1 MAIGGGHDTPALQEE
16 TLGQDTGIV
25 FALAVVLAYVY
36 AFVGGFTD
44 AANAI
49 ATSVGSRVL
58 SPRAAVVLAGAFNL
72 LGGLT
77 GTAVALTIGKG
88 LVDPS
93 ALSLTTVV
101 AGLGGAMTWSLLTYR
116 LGIPVSETHG
126 LIGGLVG
133 AGIATAGVGVIQWQ
147 GLTKT
152 LVAIVASPTLGFIGG
167 LTIIVAI
174 YWALHNKP
182 RGHVMP
188 VFRHLQRASAA
199 FMAFSHGRNDAQKP
213 MGVLAMALA
222 LHYGWKDVT
231 VPIWIVLSCASV
243 AAVGTAYGGWRIIR
257 TLGMRMTALDPVQGF
272 AAETSGSAV
281 ILAASELGIPIS
293 TTHAITSSILGVGAA
308 RRLSAVR
315 WGVTLR
321 IFVSWV
327 LTLPCTI
334 LLGAVALWALGSVLP
349 LLK

>member
-1 MAIGGGHDTPALQEE
+1 MGQE
-16 TLGQDTGIV
+16 TGLV

-58 SPRAAVVLAGAFNL
+58 SPRAAVVLAGSFNM
-72 LGGLT
+72 LGGLS

-88 LVDPS
+88 LIDPS

-101 AGLGGAMTWSLLTYR
+101 AGLAGAMTWSLLTYR
-116 LGIPVSETHG
+116 IGIPVSETHG

-147 GLTKT
+147 GLSKT
-152 LVAIVASPTLGFIGG
+152 LVAIVSSPALGFIGG
-167 LTIIVAI
+167 LGIIVAI
-174 YWALHNKP
+174 YWALHKKP
-182 RGHVMP
+182 RGHVVP
-188 VFRHLQRASAA
+188 AFKHLQRASAA
-199 FMAFSHGRNDAQKP
+199 YMAFSHGRNDAQKP

-222 LHYGWKDVT
+222 LHYGWKEVT
-231 VPIWIVLSCASV
+231 VPTWIVVSCASV
-243 AAVGTAYGGWRIIR
+243 ASVGTAYGGWRIIR

-272 AAETSGSAV
+272 AAEVAGASV
-281 ILAASELGIPIS
+281 IQGASELGIPIS
-293 TTHAITSSILGVGAA
+293 TTHAITSSILGVGAV

-315 WGVTLR
+315 WGVTRR
-321 IFVSWV
+321 IVLSWI
-327 LTLPCTI
+327 LTVPATV
-334 LLGAVALWALGSVLP
+334 LLGAAALWVLRTVLP
-349 LLK
+349 LLT